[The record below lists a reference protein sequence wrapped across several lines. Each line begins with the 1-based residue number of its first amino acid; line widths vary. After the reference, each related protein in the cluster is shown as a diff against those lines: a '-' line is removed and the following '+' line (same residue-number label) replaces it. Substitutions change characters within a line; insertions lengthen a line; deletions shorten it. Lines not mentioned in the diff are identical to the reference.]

1 MNSNKNTYLIC
12 VFSKINVKN
21 SDTKKLAMESRKME
35 ERLTELKMAMDRDK
49 ETRQLEY
56 NKFVIYNQ
64 VNLIL
69 KILKGI

>member
-56 NKFVIYNQ
+56 NTFVIYNQ
-64 VNLIL
+64 VI
-69 KILKGI
+69 